1 LRRSVDRVVARRSQ
15 PITRRSRP
23 ITRYRLIRPDFPGL
37 AATLGRHM
45 WSTHPLEDALQR
57 LRTRT
62 DRCWRRGCAAGRA
75 SFFVWLR
82 FSDLSYT
89 PGVVGEWE
97 RCVDVSW
104 NARDTT
110 PFAPQRRHSRLT
122 SASPVRA
129 KTPLDDELGSLGPG
143 RPVDRERKDCR
154 SPERLANRRPR
165 KTFRLRKAETDR
177 LGKTVVEL
185 RKTRW
190 LCTWNGEAKAEFFW
204 LCFSP
209 GIFCLLFM
217 SCIFPSAIDVALVFQ
232 MNWEILF
239 LSFWGKARRTSSRT
253 E

>member
-1 LRRSVDRVVARRSQ
+1 VPACAVSQ
-15 PITRRSRP
+15 AVNDVMT
-23 ITRYRLIRPDFPGL
+23 
-37 AATLGRHM
+37 
-45 WSTHPLEDALQR
+45 
-57 LRTRT
+57 
-62 DRCWRRGCAAGRA
+62 CAAPIRGLVRA
-75 SFFVWLR
+75 AGSPVKRVSAWCFV
-82 FSDLSYT
+82 
-89 PGVVGEWE
+89 
-97 RCVDVSW
+97 
-104 NARDTT
+104 
-110 PFAPQRRHSRLT
+110 T

-129 KTPLDDELGSLGPG
+129 KTLLDDELGSLGPG